1 MSLPDARGR
10 GAARIRRM
18 SFPVLALLMLG
29 ACGFEPLY
37 GTRGSDGPGVRA
49 AAIEIAPIK
58 DRIGHVVRNHLIDS
72 LTPDG
77 QPARPDYRLAI
88 AITRSTAPLMIQLDN
103 SVPRF
108 NLTLRATFSLSDRTG
123 AVVYDGKA
131 QAIGSYNVVDSE
143 FATLAAEQDAAREAA
158 RSLSD
163 EIRALVL
170 VYFTR

>member
-1 MSLPDARGR
+1 MSLPDTRGR
-10 GAARIRRM
+10 GTARIRRAP
-18 SFPVLALLMLG
+18 FLILALLMLG

-37 GTRGSDGPGVRA
+37 GTRGGDGPGIRA

-77 QPARPDYRLAI
+77 QPAQPDYRLRI
-88 AITRSTAPLMIQLDN
+88 KITQTTAPLMIQLND
-103 SVPRF
+103 SVNRF

-123 AVVYDGKA
+123 AVVYRGAAK
-131 QAIGSYNVVDSE
+131 AIGSYNVVDSK

-158 RSLSD
+158 RALSD
-163 EIRALVL
+163 EIRALIL